1 MISNLYQLINEAK
14 KYPPKKLAIAA
25 AEHKYVMNAIAK
37 ARDEK
42 LIIPYFIGN
51 KEKITAIASELN
63 ITISDTEIINTSDS
77 NQACIEAVKQVS
89 ENKADLLMKGLVSTG
104 SLLKHVISKDY
115 GLLTGKLLSHL
126 AIFESP
132 NYHKLLGITDAAMNI
147 APSLEEKAAILT
159 NAVKIF
165 HALGIAKPKTA
176 ILTAV
181 EKVNPK
187 IPATTDAAI
196 LKTMCER
203 GQLGNCLVDGPLAL
217 DNAISREAAE
227 HKGIFGEVAGDADLL
242 IAPDLNTGNVLYKAL
257 SFLGNAKCA
266 AIITGSKAPIILTSR
281 ADTEETKFLS
291 IVLGIVSI
299 NRK

>member
-1 MISNLYQLINEAK
+1 MISNLNQLLNEAK
-14 KYPPKKLAIAA
+14 KYPPKRLAIAA
-25 AEHKYVMNAIAK
+25 AEDKYVMNAIAK
-37 ARDEK
+37 AREQK
-42 LIIPYFIGN
+42 LITPYFIGN
-51 KEKITAIASELN
+51 KEKIITIASELN
-63 ITISDTEIINTSDS
+63 ITISNDEIIDTPNSDR
-77 NQACIEAVKQVS
+77 ACIEAVKLVS

-104 SLLKHVISKDY
+104 SLLKHVVSKEY
-115 GLLTGKLLSHL
+115 GLLAGKLLSHL

-132 NYHKLLGITDAAMNI
+132 NYHKLLGLSDAAMNI
-147 APSLEEKAAILT
+147 APSLEEKASILT
-159 NAVKIF
+159 NAVKVF
-165 HALGIAKPKTA
+165 QTLGIAKPKTA

-181 EKVNPK
+181 EKVNTK

-203 GQLGNCLVDGPLAL
+203 GQLGSCIVDGPLAL

-227 HKGIFGEVAGDADLL
+227 HKGIFGDVAGDADLL

-291 IVLGIVSI
+291 IVLGVVSI
-299 NRK
+299 NK